1 MNLDA
6 DINSL
11 DRADFQALFDSYLNE
26 SDIRERTVVTGRVI
40 EMDGDWVTVDVG
52 YKAEGIIPL
61 QEFIGE
67 DGEPTISVGDSVD
80 VYLDTMN
87 EEDGQLRLSKRR
99 ADECGGSLLLWTS
112 WAVL

>member
-11 DRADFQALFDSYLNE
+11 DRADFRALFDSYLNE
-26 SDIRERTVVTGRVI
+26 SDIRERTVVAGRVI

-61 QEFIGE
+61 Q
-67 DGEPTISVGDSVD
+67 S
-80 VYLDTMN
+80 
-87 EEDGQLRLSKRR
+87 LSEKM
-99 ADECGGSLLLWTS
+99 ANPPSPLGTQSMCIWTQ
-112 WAVL
+112 